1 MSTFIF
7 IYLVCWTFAC
17 VVALVLY
24 IRDKNAYALSHAAYW
39 RFLFVRWK
47 VITFIIAATGMTVI
61 APYTGD
67 PTWDYT
73 DALFMSVLTFLTAP
87 WSIGSIYKVL
97 KKEIPFQQ
105 GFVAVC
111 LWMFS
116 ASWSYDFYLLI
127 RDGKYPAT
135 WFANIFASSVL
146 YLLAG
151 LLWNLEYST
160 ERGEELYFHLWR
172 QIGQIQRIM
181 LFFRKYFG
189 SPCQLWLWSRLSFC
203 SFSCSVNVKYWG
215 RDIGNG
221 CIY

>member
-7 IYLVCWTFAC
+7 IYLVCWAFAC
-17 VVALVLY
+17 LVALVLY
-24 IRDKNAYALSHAAYW
+24 IRDKNAYALSHVEYW

-67 PTWDYT
+67 PTWDYA

-116 ASWSYDFYLLI
+116 ASWSYDVYLLI

-151 LLWNLEYST
+151 LLWNLEYRLG
-160 ERGEELYFHLWR
+160 RGAIFSFMEADWPTPANNVVFPKILWFALP
-172 QIGQIQRIM
+172 IM
-181 LFFRKYFG
+181 ALVTA
-189 SPCQLWLWSRLSFC
+189 LILSF
-203 SFSCSVNVKYWG
+203 FLFP
-215 RDIGNG
+215 
-221 CIY
+221 

>member
-7 IYLVCWTFAC
+7 IYLVCWVFAC
-17 VVALVLY
+17 LIALVLY
-24 IRDKNAYALSHAAYW
+24 MRDKNSYALSHATYW

-47 VITFIIAATGMTVI
+47 VITFLIAATGMTVI

-135 WFANIFASSVL
+135 WFANIFASSAL

-151 LLWNLEYST
+151 LLWNLEYRQG
-160 ERGEELYFHLWR
+160 RGAIFSFMEADWPNPANNVVFPKILWFALP
-172 QIGQIQRIM
+172 IM
-181 LFFRKYFG
+181 ALVTALILFFFLFR
-189 SPCQLWLWSRLSFC
+189 
-203 SFSCSVNVKYWG
+203 
-215 RDIGNG
+215 
-221 CIY
+221 